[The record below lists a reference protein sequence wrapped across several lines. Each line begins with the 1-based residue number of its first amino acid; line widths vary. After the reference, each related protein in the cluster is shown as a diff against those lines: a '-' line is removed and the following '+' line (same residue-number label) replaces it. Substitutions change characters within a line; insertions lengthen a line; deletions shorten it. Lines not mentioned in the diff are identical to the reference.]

1 MIVELILGLI
11 LLVVGGE
18 VLVRHSSG
26 LALKSN
32 LPPLIVGLTVVS
44 IGTSSPELF
53 ASLQAVW
60 SDVEGAEGIAVGNV
74 IGSNIAN
81 LGLALGLTA
90 MISPMIVDRRVLSLD
105 LPLMVLV
112 TLLFGGLAL
121 DGVFSLTDGI
131 ILILGLTSY
140 LWFQIYRSRS
150 IKNAKVPDEVKESSK
165 VAEKS
170 FGYLIICIVIGCVLL
185 YLGSE
190 LFISR
195 SVDFAEYLG
204 VNKMIIGVTVVAFGT
219 SVPEIVASVMAA
231 LKGEGDIGIGNI
243 VGSNIMNILLVLG
256 GTSLLK
262 DLEVKSTVINYDF
275 LWMLGTAALLYPF
288 VKIGKNISRTKGTIY
303 VICYLTYIYFTLN

>member
-131 ILILGLTSY
+131 ILISGLASY
-140 LWFQIYRSRS
+140 LWFQIYRSRTS
-150 IKNAKVPDEVKESSK
+150 KMLRCQMRLKSLVK
-165 VAEKS
+165 
-170 FGYLIICIVIGCVLL
+170 
-185 YLGSE
+185 
-190 LFISR
+190 
-195 SVDFAEYLG
+195 
-204 VNKMIIGVTVVAFGT
+204 
-219 SVPEIVASVMAA
+219 
-231 LKGEGDIGIGNI
+231 
-243 VGSNIMNILLVLG
+243 
-256 GTSLLK
+256 LLK
-262 DLEVKSTVINYDF
+262 RALVI
-275 LWMLGTAALLYPF
+275 
-288 VKIGKNISRTKGTIY
+288 
-303 VICYLTYIYFTLN
+303 